1 MKKPSR
7 WPSLT
12 TPSLARTFIKE
23 KLPDCRLGNLAKQGR
38 FRYAS
43 CVEEASF
50 FLNPLTNIE
59 GVCADFVER
68 VSGVPTSTNKE
79 ETLSKLLPHHTLAAL
94 KLGYTS
100 THLAEQVH
108 GPKIITVTPD
118 TPLISN
124 GADGLISNSPGTLL
138 GIHVADC
145 GAVYL
150 VDQRSKAIALLHSG
164 KKGTEA
170 NITGQAIERMT
181 QEFDSNP
188 ADLIAILAPC
198 IRPPHYEIDFASTI
212 REQALAAGISTDSYY
227 DKNLCT
233 ASNLERY
240 YSYRIEKGNTGR
252 MLALLGILPS

>member
-1 MKKPSR
+1 M
-7 WPSLT
+7 
-12 TPSLARTFIKE
+12 AR
-23 KLPDCRLGNLAKQGR
+23 QGR

-43 CVEEASF
+43 RVEEASF
-50 FLNPLTNIE
+50 FLNPLKNIE
-59 GVCADFVER
+59 GVCASFVER
-68 VSGVPTSTNKE
+68 IPEIPTSTNKE
-79 ETLSKLLPHHTLAAL
+79 ETLSKLLPHHALAAL
-94 KLGYTS
+94 RMGYSS

-108 GPKIITVTPD
+108 GSKIITVTPE
-118 TPLISN
+118 TPMISD
-124 GADGLISNSPGTLL
+124 GADGFTSNTPGTLL

-150 VDQRSKAIALLHSG
+150 IDQRTKAIALLHSG

-181 QEFDSNP
+181 QEFGTNP
-188 ADLIAILAPC
+188 ADLVAVLAPC

-212 REQALAAGISTDSYY
+212 REQALVAGISEENYHDQ
-227 DKNLCT
+227 KLCT

-240 YSYRIEKGNTGR
+240 YSYRVEKGNTGR

>member
-1 MKKPSR
+1 
-7 WPSLT
+7 
-12 TPSLARTFIKE
+12 LARTFIKE

-170 NITGQAIERMT
+170 NITGQAIEGMT

-212 REQALAAGISTDSYY
+212 REQALAAGISADNYY

>member
-79 ETLSKLLPHHTLAAL
+79 ETLSKLMPHHTLAAL

-212 REQALAAGISTDSYY
+212 REQALAAGISTDNYY

>member
-79 ETLSKLLPHHTLAAL
+79 ETLSKLMPHHTLAAL

-170 NITGQAIERMT
+170 NITGQAIEGMT

-212 REQALAAGISTDSYY
+212 REQALAAGISADNYY

>member
-212 REQALAAGISTDSYY
+212 REQALAAGISADNYY

>member
-23 KLPDCRLGNLAKQGR
+23 KLPNCRLGNLAKQGR

-212 REQALAAGISTDSYY
+212 REQALAAGISTDNYY

>member
-50 FLNPLTNIE
+50 FLNPLINIE

-79 ETLSKLLPHHTLAAL
+79 ETLSKLPPHHTLAAL

>member
-170 NITGQAIERMT
+170 NITGQAIEGMT

-212 REQALAAGISTDSYY
+212 REQALAAGISADNYY

>member
-79 ETLSKLLPHHTLAAL
+79 ETLSILLPNHTLAAL

-212 REQALAAGISTDSYY
+212 REQALAAGISTDNYY

>member
-50 FLNPLTNIE
+50 FLNPLINIE

-212 REQALAAGISTDSYY
+212 REQALAAGISADNYH

-240 YSYRIEKGNTGR
+240 YSYRVEKGNTGR

>member
-50 FLNPLTNIE
+50 FLNPLINIE

-212 REQALAAGISTDSYY
+212 REQALAAGISADNYH

>member
-50 FLNPLTNIE
+50 FLNPLINIE

>member
-1 MKKPSR
+1 M
-7 WPSLT
+7 
-12 TPSLARTFIKE
+12 
-23 KLPDCRLGNLAKQGR
+23 AKQGR

-50 FLNPLTNIE
+50 FLNPLINIE

-68 VSGVPTSTNKE
+68 VPGIPTSTNKE
-79 ETLSKLLPHHTLAAL
+79 ETLSKLLPQHALAAL
-94 KLGYTS
+94 KLGYNS
-100 THLAEQVH
+100 IHLAEQVH
-108 GPKIITVTPD
+108 GPKIITVIPD
-118 TPLISN
+118 TPLISD
-124 GADGLISNSPGTLL
+124 GTDGLISNRPGTLL

-188 ADLIAILAPC
+188 ADLIAVLAPC

-212 REQALAAGISTDSYY
+212 REQALAAGISAENYH

-240 YSYRIEKGNTGR
+240 YSYRVEKGNTGR

>member
-1 MKKPSR
+1 
-7 WPSLT
+7 
-12 TPSLARTFIKE
+12 
-23 KLPDCRLGNLAKQGR
+23 LAKQGR

-50 FLNPLTNIE
+50 FLNPLINIE
-59 GVCADFVER
+59 GICADFVER

-212 REQALAAGISTDSYY
+212 REQALAAGISTDNYY

>member
-1 MKKPSR
+1 MTKPSR

-50 FLNPLTNIE
+50 FLNPLINIE

-164 KKGTEA
+164 KK
-170 NITGQAIERMT
+170 
-181 QEFDSNP
+181 
-188 ADLIAILAPC
+188 
-198 IRPPHYEIDFASTI
+198 
-212 REQALAAGISTDSYY
+212 
-227 DKNLCT
+227 
-233 ASNLERY
+233 
-240 YSYRIEKGNTGR
+240 
-252 MLALLGILPS
+252 

>member
-1 MKKPSR
+1 M
-7 WPSLT
+7 
-12 TPSLARTFIKE
+12 E
-23 KLPDCRLGNLAKQGR
+23 D
-38 FRYAS
+38 
-43 CVEEASF
+43 ASF
-50 FLNPLTNIE
+50 FLNPLINIP
-59 GVCADFVER
+59 GVCADFVAR
-68 VSGVPTSTNKE
+68 VPGIPTSTNKE
-79 ETLSKLLPHHTLAAL
+79 ETLSELLPHHALAAL
-94 KLGYTS
+94 NLGYTS

-108 GPKIITVTPD
+108 GPEIITVTPD
-118 TPLISN
+118 TPLISD
-124 GADGLISNSPGTLL
+124 GTDGLISNRSGTLL

-181 QEFDSNP
+181 KEFDSKP
-188 ADLIAILAPC
+188 TDLIAVLAPC

-212 REQALAAGISTDSYY
+212 REQALAAGISAENYH

-240 YSYRIEKGNTGR
+240 YSYRVEKGNTGR

>member
-1 MKKPSR
+1 
-7 WPSLT
+7 
-12 TPSLARTFIKE
+12 
-23 KLPDCRLGNLAKQGR
+23 
-38 FRYAS
+38 
-43 CVEEASF
+43 VEEASF
-50 FLNPLTNIE
+50 FLNPLRNLE

-68 VSGVPTSTNKE
+68 IPEIPTSTNKE

-94 KLGYTS
+94 RLGFTS

-108 GPKIITVTPD
+108 GSEIITIRSD
-118 TPLISN
+118 TRLISDS
-124 GADGLISNSPGTLL
+124 ADGLISNTPGTLL

-150 VDQRSKAIALLHSG
+150 VDPGTKAIALLHSG

-170 NITGQAIERMT
+170 NITGKAIDRMT
-181 QEFDSNP
+181 KEFGTKP
-188 ADLIAILAPC
+188 VDLIAVLAPC
-198 IRPPHYEIDFASTI
+198 IRPPHYEIDFATII
-212 REQALAAGISTDSYY
+212 REQALSAGISAENYFDHG
-227 DKNLCT
+227 LCT

>member
-1 MKKPSR
+1 M
-7 WPSLT
+7 
-12 TPSLARTFIKE
+12 ARTFIKE

-50 FLNPLTNIE
+50 FLNPLINIE